1 MNCATVVIR
10 FSLAIL
16 FLSLAL
22 LLIGSLLA
30 ITNMQT
36 LAQTYNNNSVLSSNN
51 NNTLNVGFP
60 QKETFPLNSHSP
72 ILSHGKKGGVD
83 IGHSHSPPLPSS
95 GKSIQGPIPGTQTP

>member
-1 MNCATVVIR
+1 MR

-30 ITNMQT
+30 TTNMQT
-36 LAQTYNNNSVLSSNN
+36 LAQPHNNNSLLRSNN
-51 NNTLNVGFP
+51 NNTLNVSSP
-60 QKETFPLNSHSP
+60 QKETFPLNSQSP
-72 ILSHGKKGGVD
+72 ILSHGKKGGGVD

-95 GKSIQGPIPGTQTP
+95 GKSIQGPMPGTQTP